1 MVERLTPQPGV
12 EVIVGERRYQI
23 TQVLDLEQ
31 VLVRDVATGEA
42 QSVRLT
48 ELRPAP
54 PLRTAPTPAPRDHDS
69 QQINE
74 AHWQCAQTRFAV
86 IRPLLEQPE
95 YRRAEVAA
103 RAEATGY
110 GVATVYRW
118 LRQYQRA
125 GVVSALVPDQRGAAR
140 GQCRLSSDV
149 NAIIEATI
157 DDTYLTDGKP
167 SIRRTAVEVERRCRN
182 AGLAAPHPNTVRHRI
197 RQRSARQTRYHREGA
212 QAVRDTFAP
221 IRGLYPDAD
230 WPLAVW
236 QIDHTPADLILV
248 DDHDRRPIGRP
259 WVTVAID
266 VFSRMVA
273 GFYVSLD
280 PPGTMSVGLCLAHAM
295 LPKERWLTQRA
306 IQTAWPVWGK
316 PTAVHAD
323 NAKEFRGRMLTR
335 ACENLGMDVYWRP
348 VGKPHF
354 GGHIER
360 LCGTLN
366 TAIHALPGTTFSN
379 PAQRGA
385 YRAEAKAALTLAEF
399 ETWLAVQIVE
409 VYHQQ
414 RHAGMGMPPIK
425 RYEQGIFGT
434 DEQPGIGLPERFLD
448 ETRLRLELMPY
459 EERTVQRYGI
469 QLDEISYYHDVL
481 KPWVN
486 GVDPTDPRRKRR
498 FLIRRDPRDISVI
511 YFYDPEVNEYF
522 AIPYRDTTHPPMSLW
537 TLRAIRRR
545 LQEEGRDAVNEAV
558 IFAAY
563 NRLKA
568 IEATA
573 VQETQTARRKAQRQ
587 RHHDAIDR
595 PLEPTAVAPLTAP
608 APDDPDEIE
617 PFDELE
623 ELDD

>member
-1 MVERLTPQPGV
+1 MVERLVPQPGV
-12 EVIVGERRYQI
+12 EVIVDERRYQI
-23 TQVLDLEQ
+23 MQVLDLER
-31 VLVRDVATGEA
+31 VLIRDVATGEA
-42 QSVRLT
+42 KSVGLA

-54 PLRTAPTPAPRDHDS
+54 PLSATPVKAAVDHDT
-69 QQINE
+69 QQIDE
-74 AHWQCAQTRFAV
+74 RHWQLAQTRFAV
-86 IRPLLEQPE
+86 IRPLLEQAE
-95 YRRAEVAA
+95 YSRAEVEA
-103 RAEATGY
+103 RAQAAGY
-110 GVATVYRW
+110 GAATVYRW

-125 GVVSALVPDQRGAAR
+125 GVVSALVPDKRGAAR
-140 GQCRLSSDV
+140 GQRRLSSDV
-149 NAIIEATI
+149 NAIIDATI
-157 DDTYLTDGKP
+157 DDTYLTDRKP
-167 SIRRTAVEVERRCRN
+167 SIRRTALEVERRCRN
-182 AGLAAPHPNTVRHRI
+182 AELAAPHPNTVRHRI
-197 RQRSARQTRYHREGA
+197 RQLSARQTRYRREGA
-212 QAVRDTFAP
+212 KAVRDTFAP
-221 IRGLYPDAD
+221 LRGLYPDAD

-248 DDHDRRPIGRP
+248 DDHDRRPVGRP

-280 PPGTMSVGLCLAHAM
+280 PPGGMSVGLCLAHAM
-295 LPKERWLTQRA
+295 LPKELWLAKRA

-316 PTAVHAD
+316 PAAVHAD

-335 ACENLGMDVYWRP
+335 ACENLGIDVHWRP

-366 TAIHALPGTTFSN
+366 EAIHALPGTTFSN
-379 PAQRGA
+379 PSQRGT

-414 RHAGMGMPPIK
+414 RHEGIGMPPVK
-425 RYEQGIFGT
+425 RYEQGVFGT
-434 DEQPGIGLPERFLD
+434 EEQPGIGLPERFLD

-469 QLDEISYYHDVL
+469 QLDEISYYHEVL

-486 GVDPTDPRRKRR
+486 SVDPTDPRRKRR
-498 FLIRRDPRDISVI
+498 FLIRRDPRDISVV
-511 YFYDPEVNEYF
+511 YFYDPQVNEYF
-522 AIPYRDTTHPPMSLW
+522 AIPYRHTTQPPMSLW
-537 TLRAIRRR
+537 ALREIRRR
-545 LQEEGRDAVNEAV
+545 LKEEGRGAVDEAV

-563 NRLKA
+563 NRLKT

-573 VQETQTARRKAQRQ
+573 VHETQAARRKAQRQ
-587 RHHDAIDR
+587 RHHGGVER
-595 PLEPTAVAPLTAP
+595 PLQPTVAAPPEAP
-608 APDDPDEIE
+608 APNDNDDIE